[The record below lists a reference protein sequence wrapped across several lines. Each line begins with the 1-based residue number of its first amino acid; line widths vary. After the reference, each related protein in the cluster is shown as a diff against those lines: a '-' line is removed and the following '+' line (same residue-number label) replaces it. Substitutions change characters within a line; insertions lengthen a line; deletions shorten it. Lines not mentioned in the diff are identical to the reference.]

1 MISFGW
7 LAWVDGCVVTVRRKI
22 IGGYDG
28 KRTEGRAGRR
38 DKGRW
43 KKKRE
48 GETE

>member
-1 MISFGW
+1 
-7 LAWVDGCVVTVRRKI
+7 VTVRRKI